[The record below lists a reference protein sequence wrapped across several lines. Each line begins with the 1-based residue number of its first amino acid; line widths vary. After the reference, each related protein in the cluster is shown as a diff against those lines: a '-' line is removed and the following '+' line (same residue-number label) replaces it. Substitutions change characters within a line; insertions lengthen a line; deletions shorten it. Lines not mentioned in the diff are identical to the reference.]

1 MMQVLAFVFEVLKF
15 AFRLA
20 WGTQYVADNVLANES
35 NNIEAWN
42 WQVWGVRTLSSESST
57 IVPGLLIY

>member
-1 MMQVLAFVFEVLKF
+1 MMKVLAFVFEVLKF

-35 NNIEAWN
+35 NNIEA
-42 WQVWGVRTLSSESST
+42 
-57 IVPGLLIY
+57 